1 MASCSRSGYVYD
13 GQRFHDERLI
23 AYRHCDAFGPAAGD
37 VGERQG
43 MDEVTA
49 HLGATAVFD
58 HVDFEEARRRVS
70 PVGKGA
76 NRNAAPDGCI
86 HACSALALAVGADT
100 RGGQGAVDGGSTD
113 LHEPGADI
121 RVKLQMTV
129 PLHGNDEDRDER
141 LQALAADAV
150 ACLPQHDQRLPY
162 RFVVHAVP
170 RRSRRLR

>member
-1 MASCSRSGYVYD
+1 MPSGWFIRNVSTD
-13 GQRFHDERLI
+13 RATGQIWLETSSVTSPELPVTFPKSSVTMPKPPVTLLRNTH
-23 AYRHCDAFGPAAGD
+23 AG
-37 VGERQG
+37 
-43 MDEVTA
+43 
-49 HLGATAVFD
+49 
-58 HVDFEEARRRVS
+58 
-70 PVGKGA
+70 
-76 NRNAAPDGCI
+76 
-86 HACSALALAVGADT
+86 T
-100 RGGQGAVDGGSTD
+100 RGGQGAVDGGGTD